1 MRTACYGGV
10 IAQRRSESSFFLKFL
25 ILQSQ
30 FDLMSISCYLL
41 LEYLFHTAR
50 YFLVIVIFLLSDVV
64 RKKML
69 YHNSGI
75 KIFEMTFSKKCK
87 YFGLWSILTSH
98 CCFLFHALL
107 PSQSVFLFVVE
118 MSFHKPVDTSTLE
131 YWSRHL
137 LCRQSRRCSILLDKN
152 CLYKTDITSLYKT

>member
-41 LEYLFHTAR
+41 LEYLFHTAS

-75 KIFEMTFSKKCK
+75 KIFEITFRRNVNTLDFEVFEPLIAVF
-87 YFGLWSILTSH
+87 YFTHSSH
-98 CCFLFHALL
+98 HN
-107 PSQSVFLFVVE
+107 QSFF
-118 MSFHKPVDTSTLE
+118 S
-131 YWSRHL
+131 W
-137 LCRQSRRCSILLDKN
+137 
-152 CLYKTDITSLYKT
+152 